1 MSNTSLAKRLFFI
14 SLPIALLAGVLYAGA
29 LVYLETRSL
38 NHTQQSRV
46 MEQITQLAEVM
57 AIPTWNLDQE
67 FISNYLQQNTI
78 SPYIQCIELVSDTA
92 LKESSPVGCEH
103 AETGVTLHSQPI
115 IYEELYIGVIVASY
129 KVQLDNER
137 LKFILWSRVPMGVVA
152 LLSVFLSVFWVFR
165 RRVVIPLQE
174 MNHYVEEFQDNGS
187 VMPIMW
193 EEQDEI
199 GTLNK
204 TINKAQQQQKL
215 HDQMLTSEKEKAE
228 SAYNEL
234 MAMQS
239 QLVESEKMASLG
251 GLVAGISHEINTPL
265 GVAKTSASHVQ
276 DELGKLQNSFT
287 DGTLTK
293 SRMEDFIGQF
303 NDGLKLLTAN
313 LNRANE
319 LMTNFKQV
327 SADQSHDEIRSINLK
342 EYLEETIYTLKPHLR
357 RYQVS
362 VLVDCEEDIIIETF
376 PGAFSQ
382 ITTNLIMNS
391 LNHAY
396 EVEEQGSINLTVSLK
411 ENNVI
416 YVFKDDGK
424 GMEESVLNKIFEPFF
439 TTKRGNGGTGLGM
452 HIIYNLVTMKLQGK
466 IKATSEPGEGSCFTL
481 TLPSTL
487 KLDDSIQHKD

>member
-1 MSNTSLAKRLFFI
+1 MS
-14 SLPIALLAGVLYAGA
+14 
-29 LVYLETRSL
+29 
-38 NHTQQSRV
+38 
-46 MEQITQLAEVM
+46 
-57 AIPTWNLDQE
+57 W
-67 FISNYLQQNTI
+67 
-78 SPYIQCIELVSDTA
+78 SDTA